1 MQKRQLR
8 LRLSLF
14 FVLIATLLAACGDN
28 TATTTSATTAPASA
42 TTAAGAATTASGA
55 ATTAAGAATT
65 AAGTA
70 TTAAASTGG
79 TGTIKVWFPGNSQA
93 EMDVVTKKLAPA
105 FEQANPGVK
114 VNIEFVDWGNI
125 STKLNTAFA
134 GGTAPD
140 VFGHGVA
147 ATAGFASNDRLLP
160 IDNYLQ
166 KWDPKMISDFG
177 TLLDQG
183 KYNGKHYSV
192 PIRGDARLIA
202 YRTDLFTEVGLDP
215 AKPPTNWQEFTAAA
229 QKLTKK
235 SGSRIDRSGFL
246 FSTTADQGL
255 QQVFLTFLTEAGGS
269 QMNAD
274 LTKLTWNSPEGVKAL
289 QYMIDTYNGPNA
301 VATGLGENYG
311 SLAPNQ
317 QPLVTGRTAMAIVD
331 PGTLGAIRTASP
343 DIYSKIAVM
352 PPLKDVKQTAFGGA
366 GTVLFIN
373 KDTKNP
379 DLAWKFIDFMNQ
391 DSTLEDYLPANGGFP
406 MRTSLLNSELV
417 TTKVPYF
424 KPFVQDI
431 PYYVGNPN
439 IPTWTQVRDVLVRY
453 LDKAMH
459 GTLSAKDALDQA
471 TAEGQAI
478 IDKK

>member
-8 LRLSLF
+8 LRLTLF
-14 FVLIATLLAACGDN
+14 FVLIATLLVACGDN
-28 TATTTSATTAPASA
+28 TATTASQPSATTAPAAATTTAGSA
-42 TTAAGAATTASGA
+42 TTAAGAATTA
-55 ATTAAGAATT
+55 
-65 AAGTA
+65 
-70 TTAAASTGG
+70 AASTGG
-79 TGTIKVWFPGNSQA
+79 SNTLKVWFPGNTPA
-93 EMDVVTKKLAPA
+93 EMDEVTKKLVPA
-105 FEQANPGVK
+105 FEAANPGVK
-114 VNIEFVDWGNI
+114 VNVEFVDWGNI

-160 IDNYLQ
+160 LDPYLD
-166 KWDPKMISDFG
+166 KWDPKMIADFG

-183 KYNGKHYSV
+183 KYNGKRYSV

-246 FSTTADQGL
+246 FLTTADAGL
-255 QQVFLTFLTEAGGS
+255 QQVFLTFLTQAGGS

-301 VATGLGENYG
+301 VATGLGENYS

-317 QPLVTGRTAMAIVD
+317 NPLVTGRAAMEMVSPD
-331 PGTLGAIRTASP
+331 VLGAIRAANP

-352 PPLKDVKQTAFGGA
+352 PPLKEVKQTAFGGA

-391 DSTLEDYLPANGGFP
+391 DSTLEEYLPANGGFP

-424 KPFVQDI
+424 KPFVEDI

-439 IPTWTQVRDVLVRY
+439 IPTWTQVRDVLIRY